1 MVYELDWFLDLIF
14 VIFVFLDYLSN
25 LKYGTNRHHYKQLY
39 LFHNAIKYKL

>member
-25 LKYGTNRHHYKQLY
+25 LKYGASIT
-39 LFHNAIKYKL
+39 FVMVSTCSIMP

>member
-25 LKYGTNRHHYKQLY
+25 LKYGTSITITNSYTCS
-39 LFHNAIKYKL
+39 IMP